1 MFTRCF
7 SPFSGALPLPC
18 PVSQA
23 LPPLFIMAARE
34 MVGNMES
41 LVSALSSVV
50 SLWAGN
56 WIFPASTFLNQ
67 KRGSQAVWA
76 VAPPGACACSTCVA
90 FNFLLP
96 EDHIK
101 YYAQSL
107 RTLFEFVFPLRFF
120 ETINYVFSER
130 NLSHQISKLLNKSR
144 ILHISRCK

>member
-1 MFTRCF
+1 MRCF
-7 SPFSGALPLPC
+7 RPFSGALPLPC

-56 WIFPASTFLNQ
+56 WIFPGLTFLTR
-67 KRGSQAVWA
+67 KRGDQAT
-76 VAPPGACACSTCVA
+76 CACSTCVA